1 MNSALT
7 NVNMREKL
15 NLLSNE
21 NTYHQIDLQLVHNE
35 AILESLKTEDPNFS
49 FKTGLPD
56 QILYKLVIIVNR
68 LVKQC
73 PE

>member
-7 NVNMREKL
+7 NVNLREKVT
-15 NLLSNE
+15 LLSNE
-21 NTYHQIDLQLVHNE
+21 NTYHHIDLQLVHNQQVV
-35 AILESLKTEDPNFS
+35 ESVKADPLKYS

-68 LVKQC
+68 
-73 PE
+73 

>member
-15 NLLSNE
+15 RLLSNE
-21 NTYHQIDLQLVHNE
+21 NTYHHIDIQLVHNE
-35 AILESLKTEDPNFS
+35 VVLENVRTDPEKYS

-68 LVKQC
+68 
-73 PE
+73 